1 MVKPG
6 FVVTKC
12 NCEQYFIGPNTLI
25 FRGRFQKFR
34 FRSWIKKSGCLSL
47 LAFVKAEPPGDCLQV
62 YVYIVNDIYLTIM
75 SFSNNIIL
83 SCYLLPSLLRH
94 GA

>member
-1 MVKPG
+1 MD
-6 FVVTKC
+6 
-12 NCEQYFIGPNTLI
+12 Q
-25 FRGRFQKFR
+25 
-34 FRSWIKKSGCLSL
+34 KKSRCLL
-47 LAFVKAEPPGDCLQV
+47 FAFVKAEPPGDCLQV